1 MGIFKN
7 RDSDWFDLFI
17 TSVSYSSKAAQVLK
31 KAFDDGIVNFEEMQ
45 NLKSI
50 EHEADTHVH
59 RCLKL
64 VEEAFVT
71 PIDRSDI
78 IEIINE
84 IENITDCIDAI
95 GNYTYMTGIKRVN
108 DATLNLMQLLDE
120 ACVKLEEL
128 MRNLKNYKKNL
139 KLIDKYIIEINRI
152 EEVGDRTY
160 INAMRNLFENETDA
174 KKIITYHLLYEKLE
188 EALDKCE
195 DVADAVQKIIISSIS

>member
-160 INAMRNLFENETDA
+160 INAIRNLFENETDA

>member
-31 KAFDDGIVNFEEMQ
+31 KAFDDGIVNFEEMR